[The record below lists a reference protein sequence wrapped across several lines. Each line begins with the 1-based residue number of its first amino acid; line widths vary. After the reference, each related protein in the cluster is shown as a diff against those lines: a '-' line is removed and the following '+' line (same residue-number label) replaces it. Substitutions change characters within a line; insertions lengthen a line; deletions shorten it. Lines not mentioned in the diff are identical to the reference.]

1 MWFASARC
9 SARDVTGGCLRG
21 VTRKCTRWWNLP
33 PGRLRGGWRIRTELA
48 GPGDSLGAVGRA
60 ELVQQVADV
69 LFHRVE
75 GDREL
80 FGDARVRRA
89 RGQQPQ
95 DFPLAGGQLLNQVR
109 HCGSGVWRVRRERAG
124 PLARQH
130 IVVWSW

>member
-1 MWFASARC
+1 MCLSSREHWMCLSKMCKREAAHKGPPAAGEGLPVLACR
-9 SARDVTGGCLRG
+9 GCRHA
-21 VTRKCTRWWNLP
+21 W
-33 PGRLRGGWRIRTELA
+33 PGRVGTGNVPAPAQARLM
-48 GPGDSLGAVGRA
+48 GRA
-60 ELVQQVADV
+60 
-69 LFHRVE
+69 FHRVE

-89 RGQQPQ
+89 RGQRPQ

-124 PLARQH
+124 PLARRH